1 MAEST
6 TTSADVAEPNPT
18 LCFRCGRQD
27 DFPLYSHSVE
37 QASGPGVAV
46 YMCVK
51 CARDKYTRHVTT
63 CETCRAGVNCKK
75 ASDMRRAILTSRRAR
90 LAHQARAG
98 A

>member
-1 MAEST
+1 MY
-6 TTSADVAEPNPT
+6 
-18 LCFRCGRQD
+18 L
-27 DFPLYSHSVE
+27 
-37 QASGPGVAV
+37 
-46 YMCVK
+46 CVK
-51 CARDKYTRHVTT
+51 CARDKYQRHVTT